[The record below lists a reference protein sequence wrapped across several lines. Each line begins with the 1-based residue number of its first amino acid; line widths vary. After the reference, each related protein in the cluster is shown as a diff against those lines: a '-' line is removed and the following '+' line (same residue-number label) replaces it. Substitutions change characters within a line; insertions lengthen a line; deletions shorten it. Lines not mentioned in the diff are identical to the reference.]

1 MSKLNQ
7 LMEDSIRTRTALPVQ
22 LACDAQGVSVVGIS
36 RASLT
41 RASFGAVFL
50 AKKKDRWLE

>member
-1 MSKLNQ
+1 
-7 LMEDSIRTRTALPVQ
+7 MEDSIRTRTALPVQ